1 MAMDSRQCGGTN
13 ASRRKNVLSSST
25 DRSENNVSSEKGT
38 EVIPTPKGN
47 SGGQMKRLISSQN
60 VAVLISLAILVGS
73 VLRENGMILDS
84 YFSNKRNVLNQKFVK
99 WSWGWTLCFMTPYL
113 ILLSW
118 ARFPGQIIPAVRSL
132 LRLAVLTASWYF
144 WVEIVMFH
152 VHENTGTCSIDPK
165 THSASLACRQ
175 AGGVWDG
182 FDISGHSFLLVLI
195 ILTIHEE
202 LAPFWQ
208 HHESQGVKF
217 VFPNRSSTEMEE
229 HPILSVVFKL
239 GLYATTIVISLMQ
252 SLSVIMVIATSL
264 YFHTMSHKVLGTA
277 IALLTWFATYRVWFI
292 SDSLFALPLS

>member
-1 MAMDSRQCGGTN
+1 MAMDSRQGGGTN
-13 ASRRKNVLSSST
+13 ASRRKNVSSST
-25 DRSENNVSSEKGT
+25 EGSQNNDTLNVSSSGT
-38 EVIPTPKGN
+38 ETRPKKG
-47 SGGQMKRLISSQN
+47 GGQMKRLLSSQN
-60 VAVLISLAILVGS
+60 LAVLISLAILIGS

-84 YFSNKRNVLNQKFVK
+84 YFSNKHNVLNQKFVK

-113 ILLSW
+113 LLLSW

-144 WVEIVMFH
+144 WVEIIMFH
-152 VHENTGTCSIDPK
+152 VHENTGACSIDPK
-165 THSASLACRQ
+165 THRASLACRR
-175 AGGVWDG
+175 AGGAWDG

-195 ILTIHEE
+195 ILSIHEE

-208 HHESQGVKF
+208 HYESPGLKF
-217 VFPNRSSTEMEE
+217 VFPNRSSMEMEE
-229 HPILSVVFKL
+229 HPILSVIFKL